1 MGAALAER
9 MTTEND
15 DDRDRFLRLAAD
27 FENFRKRV
35 QQDRLETLKY
45 GAATIVQR
53 LLPVLDDAERALE
66 RVPEGTDERWARGLY
81 LVLQHLRE
89 VLESTGVRPI
99 EAVGRPFDPNVHE
112 AIGYEETTEH
122 PEGTVIVELRRG
134 YRLHDRVLR
143 PALVKVG
150 RRPPEAMPA
159 TEEAAAEE
167 G

>member
-53 LLPVLDDAERALE
+53 LLPVLDDAERADAPPAFQPGCQPDGRSGCPPSSAL
-66 RVPEGTDERWARGLY
+66 RGLDP
-81 LVLQHLRE
+81 LR
-89 VLESTGVRPI
+89 LGATIPQ
-99 EAVGRPFDPNVHE
+99 GR
-112 AIGYEETTEH
+112 AATRLSG
-122 PEGTVIVELRRG
+122 GT
-134 YRLHDRVLR
+134 
-143 PALVKVG
+143 G
-150 RRPPEAMPA
+150 RRPPLPRPA
-159 TEEAAAEE
+159 RSAR
-167 G
+167 